1 MTNINHTVLDM
12 ETVGEYQP
20 IAGLGYNTIRK
31 MSPKYVDLAIGD
43 IVEMQYVD
51 GDVCNGIERLQV
63 ASLAFVDWDT
73 LTSDRCL
80 MHLEMNHGVWNSDD
94 EFKDFMAEC
103 YGDIAG
109 DSLFVV
115 IYFR

>member
-1 MTNINHTVLDM
+1 MTNINHTVFDM
-12 ETVGEYQP
+12 TTLGDYKP

-31 MSPKYVDLAIGD
+31 MSGKYADLAIGD
-43 IVEMQYVD
+43 IVEMTYDNGGVTT
-51 GDVCNGIERLQV
+51 GIERLQV
-63 ASLAFVDWDT
+63 ASMAFLSWDT
-73 LTSDRCL
+73 LTSEVCL

-94 EFKDFMAEC
+94 EFKDFIAEC

-109 DSLFVV
+109 DDMFLV